1 MQFLLPSGQVAIG
14 VFQNLM
20 ESKYEPGASAWYCLH
35 EPAWRDSICAQAL
48 VLTGVSP
55 NERACSA
62 WMSGRLTHWVH
73 RYAQLGWGALVASIH
88 VSPHPV
94 APSLGMVSAT
104 GAPAAFSWIVWYGQ
118 AAPMKASPFW
128 NMEISSEADGQY
140 FLISCRCCISNAT
153 VASNCF
159 LVSSYGSL
167 MPRLGCD
174 LLRYRAASAIVIA
187 ESYAVT
193 RPLLPLS

>member
-1 MQFLLPSGQVAIG
+1 MQFSLPSAQVVSG
-14 VFQNLM
+14 VFQKWM
-20 ESKYEPGASAWYCLH
+20 VSMYEPGSEAWYCAH
-35 EPAWRDSICAQAL
+35 EPACRASISPHAL
-48 VLTGVSP
+48 VLTY
-55 NERACSA
+55 C
-62 WMSGRLTHWVH
+62 VH
-73 RYAQLGWGALVASIH
+73 RYAQLGCGALVASIH

-140 FLISCRCCISNAT
+140 FLISCRCCISSAT

-167 MPRLGCD
+167 IPRLGCD
-174 LLRYRAASAIVIA
+174 LLR
-187 ESYAVT
+187 
-193 RPLLPLS
+193 